1 MPSKRTR
8 VVMARVP
15 NAIADELE
23 ERAKGDG
30 KTLSAYIAWLLSVV
44 PLDGG
49 KSNTTAGLPRFTED
63 EICRV

>member
-1 MPSKRTR
+1 MASKITR
-8 VVMARVP
+8 VITARVP

-23 ERAKGDG
+23 ERAKSDG

-49 KSNTTAGLPRFTED
+49 DKE
-63 EICRV
+63 CRV